1 MRRNGPL
8 NLGELKQIYQGGKLN
23 DESYLWTDGMGEEF
37 KRLKDLHELRSAL
50 MTGDPSDTPIALG
63 STVDLQRASWYY
75 KDKM

>member
-37 KRLKDLHELRSAL
+37 KQLKSENGELWRKVEL
-50 MTGDPSDTPIALG
+50 VL
-63 STVDLQRASWYY
+63 VV
-75 KDKM
+75 